1 MKTINK
7 FNTTGIFSIALIAG
21 VLAVSSAYQSPV
33 STNAGNAI
41 STVTIVAKRL
51 STEEKL
57 AYDQQTSIATT
68 AAIESTTAP
77 TIQTVLISA
86 KRLTTEE
93 KLAMDKEALTI
104 RQATAQSNR
113 IIRHSV

>member
-1 MKTINK
+1 M
-7 FNTTGIFSIALIAG
+7 IAG

-33 STNAGNAI
+33 NTNADNAI

-51 STEEKL
+51 SAEEKL
-57 AYDQQTSIATT
+57 AYDQQTSIAT